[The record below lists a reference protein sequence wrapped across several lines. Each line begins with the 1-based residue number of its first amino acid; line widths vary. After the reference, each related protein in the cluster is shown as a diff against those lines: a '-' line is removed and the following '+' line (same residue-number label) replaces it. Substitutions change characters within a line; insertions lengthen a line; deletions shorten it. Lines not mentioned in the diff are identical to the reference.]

1 MYGKFEPANKVSFSD
16 FARYLENTHKI
27 PFEPIYQKMKKMAQQ
42 SMESV
47 FQRMDPNRLDH
58 SFELFGL
65 DYMIDEDYQ
74 VKLIEINTNPD
85 ITTSCPLLSKLITHL
100 VENTLRLTVD
110 TVFPPPL
117 VHLVPFKK
125 PFVPTNL
132 LQDNKYHLILDDHTD
147 RERLVSLSQSSLAE
161 HLNSTIYTDN
171 RLEEEICQI
180 KEEDEEQ
187 LDT

>member
-1 MYGKFEPANKVSFSD
+1 
-16 FARYLENTHKI
+16 
-27 PFEPIYQKMKKMAQQ
+27 
-42 SMESV
+42 MESV
-47 FQRMDPNRLDH
+47 FLRMDPNRLDH

-65 DYMIDEDYQ
+65 DFMIDQEFQ

-117 VHLVPFKK
+117 VYHAPFKK

-132 LQDNKYHLILDDHTD
+132 LQDNKFHLILDETTD
-147 RERLVSLSQSSLAE
+147 RERLLALSHNSAAE
-161 HLNSTIYTDN
+161 HLNSTYPCYTLRGGN
-171 RLEEEICQI
+171 LRNKGRGRGTARHLILYGRRCQFFPDI
-180 KEEDEEQ
+180 RVVVSFPG
-187 LDT
+187 